1 MLSLSFGL
9 HLSTQMGSGNAVM
22 KLHLLIIS
30 NSAFEAFVI
39 KILERINDNKLFRA
53 SV

>member
-1 MLSLSFGL
+1 MLCLGLGL
-9 HLSTQMGSGNAVM
+9 HLSTQMGVWKWCGE
-22 KLHLLIIS
+22 LHLLIIS
-30 NSAFEAFVI
+30 NSVFGAFVI